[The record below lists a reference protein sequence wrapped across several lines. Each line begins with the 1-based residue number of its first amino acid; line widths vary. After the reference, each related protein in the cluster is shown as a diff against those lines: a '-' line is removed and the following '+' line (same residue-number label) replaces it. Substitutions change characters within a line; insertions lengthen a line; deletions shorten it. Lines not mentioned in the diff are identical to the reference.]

1 MTVIGEISEL
11 WRYPVSSTGGERL
24 DAASVAA
31 GGVAGDR
38 LWGIVDLRDG
48 TVAGPETRRHW
59 RPVPNLASRLG
70 ADGPQLRQGDG
81 PWLDAG
87 SAAADALVS
96 DFLGFPAALRPHVP
110 FGTERTDHVAP
121 RYGRADLHVLTTAS
135 MRALG
140 DLLSDPAQ
148 VDPRRFRPNLVI
160 DTTPSLAGFVEHGWV
175 GRRLAVGDLTL
186 AVSEPCARCAFT
198 SLAQGELAFE
208 PAVLHQIARHGEGG
222 FGVLC
227 AVEAAG
233 ELRVGDAVRLIDG

>member
-1 MTVIGEISEL
+1 MAVIGEVSEL

-24 DAASVAA
+24 GEASVAA
-31 GGVAGDR
+31 GGVDGDR

-70 ADGPQLRQGDG
+70 PDGPQVRRGDG
-81 PWLDAG
+81 PWLEAG
-87 SAAADALVS
+87 SPEADALVM
-96 DFLGFPAALRPHVP
+96 DFLGFPATLRPHVP
-110 FGTERTDHVAP
+110 YGTERADHVTP

-140 DLLSDPAQ
+140 SLLADPAQ
-148 VDPRRFRPNLVI
+148 VDSRRFRPNLVI
-160 DTTPSLAGFVEHGWV
+160 DTTPTLAGFVEHSWV
-175 GRRLAVGDLTL
+175 GERLVIGDLTL

-227 AVEAAG
+227 AVEAAASI
-233 ELRVGDAVRLIDG
+233 RIGDAVRLIDG

>member
-24 DAASVAA
+24 DEASIAD
-31 GGVAGDR
+31 GGIVGDR

-70 ADGPQLRQGDG
+70 PEGPQLRRDDG
-81 PWLDAG
+81 SWLDAG
-87 SAAADALVS
+87 SPEADALVS
-96 DFLGFPAALRPHVP
+96 DFLGFPAGLRPHAP
-110 FGTERTDHVAP
+110 FGTERADHVTP

-140 DLLSDPAQ
+140 DLLADPAQ
-148 VDPRRFRPNLVI
+148 AVSRRFRPNLVI
-160 DTTPSLAGFVEHGWV
+160 DTRPAFSGFVEHSWV
-175 GRRLAVGDLTL
+175 GKCLAVGDLTMS
-186 AVSEPCARCAFT
+186 VSEPCARCAFT
-198 SLAQGELAFE
+198 SLAQGELTFE
-208 PAVLHQIARHGEGG
+208 PAVLHTIARHGDGG

-227 AVEAAG
+227 QVEAAAVI
-233 ELRVGDAVRLIDG
+233 RIGDAVRLIDG

>member
-24 DAASVAA
+24 AEARIAE

-59 RPVPNLASRLG
+59 RPLPNLASRLG
-70 ADGPQLRQGDG
+70 PDGPQIGRGDG
-81 PWLDAG
+81 SWLDAG
-87 SAAADALVS
+87 SAKADALVS
-96 DFLGFPAALRPHVP
+96 GFLGFPAALRPHVP
-110 FGTERTDHVAP
+110 FGTQRTDHVTP

-140 DLLSDPAQ
+140 DLLEDPAQ
-148 VDPRRFRPNLVI
+148 IDPRRFRPNLVI
-160 DTTPSLAGFVEHGWV
+160 DTTPALSGFVEHGWV
-175 GRRLAVGDLTL
+175 GRRLAIGDLTI
-186 AVSEPCARCAFT
+186 SITEPCARCTFT
-198 SLAQGELAFE
+198 ALAQGELAFE

-227 AVEAAG
+227 KVEAAAAI
-233 ELRVGDAVRLIDG
+233 RIGDAVRLIG

>member
-24 DAASVAA
+24 GEASVAA
-31 GGVAGDR
+31 GGIAGDR

-70 ADGPQLRQGDG
+70 TVGPQIARGDG
-81 PWLDAG
+81 SWLEAG
-87 SAAADALVS
+87 STDADALVA
-96 DFLGFPAALRPHVP
+96 DFLGFPAALRPHAP
-110 FGTERTDHVAP
+110 FGTDRENHVTP

-140 DLLSDPAQ
+140 DLLADPTQ
-148 VDPRRFRPNLVI
+148 VDPRRFRPNVVI
-160 DTTPSLAGFVEHGWV
+160 DTTSALSGFVEHGWV
-175 GRRLAVGDLTL
+175 GKRLGIGSLTL
-186 AVSEPCARCAFT
+186 VVSEPCARCAFT

-208 PAVLHQIARHGEGG
+208 PAVLHQIARHGDGG

-227 AVEAAG
+227 AVESAG
-233 ELRVGDAVRLIDG
+233 ELRVGDAVRLIG